1 MKGRVALDMGT
12 HELLITELVY
22 RNILTNLQPAEI
34 AALLSA
40 LVFQQKMDNE
50 PEFKLPVLKEVSIV
64 IYLIITTQYN

>member
-1 MKGRVALDMGT
+1 MGT

-40 LVFQQKMDNE
+40 LVFQKTDSE
-50 PEFKLPVLKEVSIV
+50 PQTSLPVLKDVRLFI
-64 IYLIITTQYN
+64 IYNFIIYRKHNNA